1 MALSLVTDVTAEPVS
16 VDDQKMHLRLDS
28 DADDSYVAIC
38 IKAARQWIEGQTKR
52 AIMSQTWDY
61 SIDFGWPHRA
71 GLHRIDYPLNP
82 VAVQA
87 SPTIDSVT
95 YIDDDG
101 NSQTLAVSQYTVVA
115 RTNNSYLVPAFDV
128 TWPTVRNVPNAIT
141 VRFVAGYSTVP
152 EDLNRAVMILAGYYY
167 EIRETGVD
175 APESVEALISP
186 FRAATF

>member
-1 MALSLVTDVTAEPVS
+1 MALSLVTDVTSEPVS
-16 VDDQKMHLRLDS
+16 VDDQKVHLRLDS
-28 DADDSYVAIC
+28 DADDAYVARC

-52 AIMSQTWDY
+52 AIMPQTWDY
-61 SIDFGWPHRA
+61 SIDFGWPHRY
-71 GLHRIDYPLNP
+71 GFHRIDYPLNP
-82 VAVQA
+82 VAVES
-87 SPTIDSVT
+87 SPIVDSVT
-95 YIDDDG
+95 YVDDDG

-167 EIRETGVD
+167 EIRETGAD